1 MGITVSQYSLLSLIC
16 KYSAIAAFN
25 SAFILQIPISVSD
38 AVG

>member
-1 MGITVSQYSLLSLIC
+1 MGITVSQYNLLFLIRN
-16 KYSAIAAFN
+16 YSVTVAFN